1 MHFGERPRDPVSRN
15 LIPKNSNPIGRRQS
29 YGATRKYKGAPT
41 EAVRMHRLFGTTQAA
56 AGEDAILDDDD
67 GVSQTSS
74 DPGTSVLLAASPQE
88 QVMAVEEEASGVAS
102 FSRPPC
108 PAYAELLEVMERA
121 AGRLQLPWQR
131 EKEETARG
139 RLDERFLSGHN
150 PVTPVSLPFLPDLHV
165 EIEKAWKNPFS
176 ARIHTYQRSNFA
188 DVEGLRQHGHPGGP
202 GPSRAEAQKQVQ
214 RSSVAAR
221 ASPPPRSKSQKRRDT
236 RNRRPDLR
244 EVIDNRRQNKPRSL
258 DGWAH
263 DEFLSDGPPSGLI
276 VKGLVWQWNLDYPP
290 TSVRRECRG
299 SNCHG
304 KGLPL
309 GFSLW
314 AGLCFPEGSGFSA
327 QPP

>member
-1 MHFGERPRDPVSRN
+1 MRFGERPRDPVSRN
-15 LIPKNSNPIGRRQS
+15 LIPKNSNPIGRQQS

-88 QVMAVEEEASGVAS
+88 QVMAVEEEASEVAS

-131 EKEETARG
+131 EREETARG
-139 RLDERFLSGHN
+139 RLDERFLFGHN

-176 ARIHTYQRSNFA
+176 ARIHTHQRSNFA
-188 DVEGLRQHGHPGGP
+188 DVEGLRQHGF
-202 GPSRAEAQKQVQ
+202 QWL
-214 RSSVAAR
+214 SVAGPKEIL
-221 ASPPPRSKSQKRRDT
+221 SFHDFNHIVCVCF
-236 RNRRPDLR
+236 RNPKY
-244 EVIDNRRQNKPRSL
+244 NKL
-258 DGWAH
+258 LF
-263 DEFLSDGPPSGLI
+263 EFE
-276 VKGLVWQWNLDYPP
+276 KQM
-290 TSVRRECRG
+290 
-299 SNCHG
+299 
-304 KGLPL
+304 
-309 GFSLW
+309 
-314 AGLCFPEGSGFSA
+314 
-327 QPP
+327 